1 MSDSSS
7 EVPSLKDLSAEAA
20 QANSAAKSVL
30 IVDAR
35 SYTAAWGNRARGGG
49 VEHVDY
55 YDNTEIEHMNLAN
68 IHYIRKSFHVREK
81 LQCCA
86 RHMNHCYGDSVRM
99 T

>member
-20 QANSAAKSVL
+20 QANAAKSVL

-68 IHYIRKSFHVREK
+68 IHYIRKSFHVKENYIS
-81 LQCCA
+81 CA
-86 RHMNHCYGDSVRM
+86 
-99 T
+99 